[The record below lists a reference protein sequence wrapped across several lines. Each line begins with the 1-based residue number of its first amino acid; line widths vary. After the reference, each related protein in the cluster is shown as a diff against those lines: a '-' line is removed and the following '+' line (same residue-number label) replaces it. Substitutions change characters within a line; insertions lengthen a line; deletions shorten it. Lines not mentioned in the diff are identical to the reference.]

1 MLHKPVLLREVLE
14 LLLTD
19 AGGIYVDGTFGRG
32 GHSRELLARL
42 SPEAVLVGFDKDPQ
56 AVAEGRRLAA
66 EDGRFRMVHG
76 SFAGLSGGLSSVGV
90 TGSVTGVLL
99 DLGVSS
105 PQLDDPARGFSFMTD
120 GPLDMRMDNASG
132 LSAADWLNSAETG
145 EIEQV
150 IREYGEE
157 RFAGRIAR
165 AIVAARQKN
174 PLSGTLELARLVES
188 AVPVREKHKHPATR
202 TFQAVRIWINR
213 ELQDL
218 DAGLQVAVD
227 SLHKGGR
234 LAVISFH
241 SLEDRLVKHFFQRK
255 VKGEPVPRHLPVM
268 PAQQGICLKDIGKKI
283 RPGDD
288 EVADNVRARS
298 ATLRVVEKT
307 V

>member
-32 GHSRELLARL
+32 GHSREMLSRL
-42 SPEAVLVGFDKDPQ
+42 SPEARLVGFDKDPV

-66 EDGRFRMVHG
+66 EDPRFMMVHG
-76 SFAGLSGGLSSVGV
+76 TFAGMAEGLGSVGI

-132 LSAADWLNSAETG
+132 ASAAEWLNTADAG
-145 EIEQV
+145 EIERV

-165 AIVAARQKN
+165 AVASARQKS

-218 DAGLQVAVD
+218 DVGLQVAVD
-227 SLHKGGR
+227 RLHKGGR

-241 SLEDRLVKHFFQRK
+241 SLEDRMVKHFFQRK

-268 PAQQGICLKDIGKKI
+268 PAQQGICLRDIGKKI
-283 RPGDD
+283 RPGDE

>member
-1 MLHKPVLLREVLE
+1 MLHTPVLLREVLD

-19 AGGIYVDGTFGRG
+19 ADGIYVDGTFGRG
-32 GHSRELLARL
+32 GHSRAMLASL
-42 SPEAVLVGFDKDPQ
+42 SSRAVLVGFDKDPV
-56 AVAEGRRLAA
+56 AVAEGQRLAA
-66 EDGRFRMVHG
+66 QDGRFRMVYG
-76 SFAGLSGGLSSVGV
+76 SFAGLDRGLDSLGI
-90 TGSVTGVLL
+90 TGSVTGILL

-132 LSAADWLNSAETG
+132 HSAAEWLNTAAVDEM
-145 EIEQV
+145 EQV

-165 AIVAARQKN
+165 AIMVARQKS
-174 PLSGTLELARLVES
+174 PLTGTLELARLIES

-202 TFQAVRIWINR
+202 TFQAIRIWINR

-218 DAGLQVAVD
+218 EAGLRVATD
-227 SLHKGGR
+227 RLCKGGR

-241 SLEDRLVKHFFQRK
+241 SLEDRMVKHFFQRK

-268 PAQQGICLKDIGKKI
+268 PAQQGICLRDIGKKI
-283 RPGDD
+283 RPGED

>member
-19 AGGIYVDGTFGRG
+19 AGGVYVDGTFGRG
-32 GHSRELLARL
+32 GHSRAMLARL
-42 SPEAVLVGFDKDPQ
+42 SPDARLVGFDKDPL

-66 EDGRFRMVHG
+66 EDDRFMIVHG
-76 SFAGLSGGLSSVGV
+76 SFAELVAGLGSVGI
-90 TGSVTGVLL
+90 TGHITGVLL

-120 GPLDMRMDNASG
+120 GPLDMRMDNAKG
-132 LSAADWLNSAETG
+132 VSAAEWLNSADSS

-165 AIVAARQKN
+165 AISAGRQKS
-174 PLSGTLELARLVES
+174 PLTGTLELARIVES

-218 DAGLQVAVD
+218 ETGLQVAVD
-227 SLHKGGR
+227 SLEKGGR

-241 SLEDRLVKHFFQRK
+241 SLEDRMVKHFFQRK
-255 VKGEPVPRHLPVM
+255 VKGDPVPRHLPVM
-268 PAQQGICLKDIGKKI
+268 PARQGICLRDIGKKI